1 MFCAL
6 TQVTVTAQ
14 NYPVGTPK
22 GSFSASP
29 TGAALYN
36 IEIEAPQ
43 GIGGIQPKVDICYS
57 SQAIE
62 GIVGVGCN
70 VSGLSCIS
78 HAPKDIFHDNAA
90 SGVSYDANDA
100 LYLDGKRLLLT
111 SGTAYSPG
119 ATYTIESDPF
129 TVVTVVSS
137 NSGSGISFRVD
148 TPDGMR
154 SYYGATSNS
163 QLNINS
169 TKTHSW
175 YINRAEDARE
185 NFISYHYFQ
194 DNNCI
199 YPDYIQYGM
208 IDLET
213 GINNKITFVYENR
226 TTDVK
231 HFYIGN
237 VSGSVTKRLKEI
249 RTSTGS
255 NVFRKYV
262 LTYDDQTDG
271 HSRLVSVV
279 EKNGA
284 NESMRPITMSWN
296 YLQRDSINPVQ
307 PSIQLQ
313 QSTNYLSFDERHFFT
328 MDINGDGF
336 DDIVQF
342 HQSKEFKERLILII
356 PEHLFISQAMRMTA
370 FGMKLQ
376 YACFSHPRTLI
387 MVG

>member
-185 NFISYHYFQ
+185 NLFPTIISR
-194 DNNCI
+194 
-199 YPDYIQYGM
+199 
-208 IDLET
+208 
-213 GINNKITFVYENR
+213 ITTAY
-226 TTDVK
+226 T
-231 HFYIGN
+231 
-237 VSGSVTKRLKEI
+237 
-249 RTSTGS
+249 
-255 NVFRKYV
+255 
-262 LTYDDQTDG
+262 LTI
-271 HSRLVSVV
+271 S
-279 EKNGA
+279 
-284 NESMRPITMSWN
+284 SM
-296 YLQRDSINPVQ
+296 
-307 PSIQLQ
+307 
-313 QSTNYLSFDERHFFT
+313 
-328 MDINGDGF
+328 
-336 DDIVQF
+336 
-342 HQSKEFKERLILII
+342 
-356 PEHLFISQAMRMTA
+356 A
-370 FGMKLQ
+370 
-376 YACFSHPRTLI
+376 
-387 MVG
+387 